1 MTQGKVIT
9 LKMMV
14 TEMGDRGSK
23 SVIYFFLPPLKG
35 EVVMQHV
42 DRIRL
47 LL

>member
-23 SVIYFFLPPLKG
+23 SVIYFFLPPPQRG
-35 EVVMQHV
+35 SGYAA
-42 DRIRL
+42 RG
-47 LL
+47 